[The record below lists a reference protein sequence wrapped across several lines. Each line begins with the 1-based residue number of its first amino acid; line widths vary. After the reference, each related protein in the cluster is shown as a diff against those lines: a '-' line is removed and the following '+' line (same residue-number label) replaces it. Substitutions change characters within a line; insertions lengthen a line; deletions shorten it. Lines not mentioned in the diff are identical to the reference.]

1 MRHEQ
6 VAEQLSD
13 YLDGELTDTD
23 QRTVANHLAECDVC
37 RTTLQELEA
46 VVATARRLPAS
57 EPSADVWRGIE
68 AQIHATPGTRP
79 LFVGR
84 GGVSVSWPQ
93 LAAAAVVLA
102 TVSGWAAVRVLS
114 PAVNPVSAS
123 ATPAVNDATLADAAV
138 DDDRA
143 VRASFDAA
151 EYDAAVADL
160 KTALEKGR
168 GALDPA
174 TVQLI
179 EDNLSTISRAVDEAR
194 QALKDDPANGF
205 LSGYLVNTQR
215 RQLDLLRHTAALVST
230 AD

>member
-1 MRHEQ
+1 MHQQ

-13 YLDGELTDTD
+13 YLDGELTDAE
-23 QRTVANHLAECDVC
+23 QRTVAAHLAECGAC
-37 RTTLQELEA
+37 RTTLQGLEA
-46 VVATARRLPAS
+46 VVAAARRLPAC
-57 EPSADVWRGIE
+57 EPPTDLWRGIA
-68 AQIHATPGTRP
+68 AQIQATPDVRP
-79 LFVGR
+79 LTAGWR
-84 GGVSVSWPQ
+84 RVSVSWPQ
-93 LAAAAVVLA
+93 LAAAAVVL
-102 TVSGWAAVRVLS
+102 TTLSGWAAVRLLS
-114 PAVNPVSAS
+114 PPVNPVSIS
-123 ATPAVNDATLADAAV
+123 ARPTPDNDQGAEAAGN
-138 DDDRA
+138 DERA

-160 KTALEKGR
+160 KTALDKGR

-179 EDNLSTISRAVDEAR
+179 EDNLNTISRAVDEAR
-194 QALKDDPANGF
+194 QALNDDPANGF